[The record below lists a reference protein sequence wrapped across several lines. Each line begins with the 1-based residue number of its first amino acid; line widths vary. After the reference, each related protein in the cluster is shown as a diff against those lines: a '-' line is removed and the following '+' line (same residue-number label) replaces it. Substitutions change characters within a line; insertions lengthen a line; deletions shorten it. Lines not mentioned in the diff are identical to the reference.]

1 MEMANS
7 LYDYTKRGPNES
19 VAEQYVTEKLVQAAM
34 ASTNVRPPIPNIGKI
49 PPRFGYRSIT
59 PDIYDILDVDSVFTS
74 QWGDWS
80 GNVSGYQGTS
90 YPNVTS
96 QL

>member
-7 LYDYTKRGPNES
+7 LYDYTKRGANES
-19 VAEQYVTEKLVQAAM
+19 VMEQYVTERLNQAAM
-34 ASTNVRPPIPNIGKI
+34 ASTSIRPPIPNIGKT

-59 PDIYDILDVDSVFTS
+59 PDIYDILNVQDEYTS
-74 QWGDWS
+74 RAADWS

-90 YPNVTS
+90 FPHLN

>member
-19 VAEQYVTEKLVQAAM
+19 IAEQYVTERLTQAAL
-34 ASTNVRPPIPNIGKI
+34 ASTEVRPPIPNIGRT
-49 PPRFGYRSIT
+49 PPRFGYRSTT
-59 PDIYDILDVDSVFTS
+59 PDIYDILNVDEEFSSPMT
-74 QWGDWS
+74 DWS
-80 GNVSGYQGTS
+80 GKVSGYQGTS
-90 YPNVTS
+90 FPTIN

>member
-1 MEMANS
+1 MEVANS

-19 VAEQYVTEKLVQAAM
+19 IAEQYITERLNQAAM
-34 ASTNVRPPIPNIGKI
+34 ASANVRPPIPNIGLT

-59 PDIYDILDVDSVFTS
+59 PDIYDILDVDNTFSSSMT
-74 QWGDWS
+74 DWS
-80 GNVSGYQGTS
+80 GKVSGYQGTAFPS
-90 YPNVTS
+90 LN

>member
-1 MEMANS
+1 MEFQNS

-19 VAEQYVTEKLVQAAM
+19 IAEQYVTERLNQAAM
-34 ASTNVRPPIPNIGKI
+34 ASANVRPPIPNIGLT

-59 PDIYDILDVDSVFTS
+59 PDIYDILDVDNTFSSSMT
-74 QWGDWS
+74 DWS
-80 GNVSGYQGTS
+80 GKVSGYSGTAFPS
-90 YPNVTS
+90 LQ

>member
-1 MEMANS
+1 MEMSNS
-7 LYDYTKRGPNES
+7 LYDYTKRGPNETIE
-19 VAEQYVTEKLVQAAM
+19 EQYVTAKLVQAAM
-34 ASTNVRPPIPNIGKI
+34 ASTHVRPPIPNIGKI

-59 PDIYDILDVDSVFTS
+59 PDIYDILNVDSEFNS

-80 GNVSGYQGTS
+80 GSVSGYQATAF
-90 YPNVTS
+90 PNLN

>member
-1 MEMANS
+1 MEMSNS

-19 VAEQYVTEKLVQAAM
+19 IAEQYLTERLSQAAM
-34 ASTNVRPPIPNIGKI
+34 ASGNVRPPIPNIGRT

-59 PDIYDILDVDSVFTS
+59 PDIYDILDVDSVFNS
-74 QWGDWS
+74 RWGDFS
-80 GNVSGYQGTS
+80 GSVSGYQGTAFPS
-90 YPNVTS
+90 LN

>member
-7 LYDYTKRGPNES
+7 IYDYTKRGPNES
-19 VAEQYVTEKLVQAAM
+19 IAEQYLTERLTQAAM
-34 ASTNVRPPIPNIGKI
+34 ASANIRPPIPNIGRT

-59 PDIYDILDVDSVFTS
+59 PDIYDILSVNEVFSRQMT
-74 QWGDWS
+74 DFS
-80 GNVSGYQGTS
+80 GKVSGYQGTS
-90 YPNVTS
+90 FPTIN

>member
-19 VAEQYVTEKLVQAAM
+19 IAEQYVTERLTQAAL
-34 ASTNVRPPIPNIGKI
+34 ASAEVRPPIPNIGLI
-49 PPRFGYRSIT
+49 PPRFGYRSTT
-59 PDIYDILDVDSVFTS
+59 PDIYDILNVDEEFSSPMT
-74 QWGDWS
+74 DWS
-80 GNVSGYQGTS
+80 GKVSGYQGTS
-90 YPNVTS
+90 FPTIN